1 MNYINNTSHLLRL
14 NLQRKNN
21 MKKLVITEEEKDNI
35 LNQHKKIKTTHYS
48 DDDYEWFENVLPLG
62 LDRNRLS
69 SLDGLYTSHHN
80 NDGKLIFKING
91 ENCHLNAIG
100 VVKDKR
106 KMGIAKKLM
115 NEVIKFCKS
124 KGVTKITANIS
135 ENNTPSLSLIKS
147 LGIFRENKNVERYYD
162 DGSKKIAFYTTI

>member
-1 MNYINNTSHLLRL
+1 
-14 NLQRKNN
+14 
-21 MKKLVITEEEKDNI
+21 
-35 LNQHKKIKTTHYS
+35 
-48 DDDYEWFENVLPLG
+48 
-62 LDRNRLS
+62 
-69 SLDGLYTSHHN
+69 
-80 NDGKLIFKING
+80 
-91 ENCHLNAIG
+91 LNAIG